1 MVYICFIVN
10 RKKKILNSPFTKKNY
25 IIMLNSLFS
34 NIPLIIQDTASVEG
48 DMGMLWMLLSG
59 ILVFFMQ
66 AGFTLVESGMT
77 RSKNAV
83 NIAMKNL
90 LDICV
95 GSLTYWFVGYSLM
108 YGATSNGWLFWSGL
122 FQGDGSDLFFQTMFA
137 ATAATIVSGA
147 IAGRTKYST
156 YAIFT
161 VVMTAII
168 YPIAGGWQWKG
179 DNNAVIEAT
188 DGLEKIGGW
197 LANAGFIDFAGSS
210 IVHAVGGFAAL
221 VAAFMVGP
229 RIGKYVD
236 GKVVP
241 MPGHNQILAT
251 LGVFILWLGWFGF
264 NGGSQGAWGGKAAV
278 SASAVVVVTNLAAA
292 AGAMGALITTWIW
305 YGKPNLAQTLNGA
318 LAGLVSIT
326 AGCGNM
332 TEGGAV
338 LAGLIGGIIVVFSI
352 EIIEKKLKIDDAI
365 GAASVHGVAGFWGTI
380 VIGLWGVD
388 GDGPIGLINAGET
401 KQIVAQLTGAV
412 AYMVWAI
419 FLSFIV
425 FGILKYT
432 IGLRVTEAEELE
444 GLDVSEHGTLAYPG
458 KRTRE

>member
-1 MVYICFIVN
+1 M
-10 RKKKILNSPFTKKNY
+10 
-25 IIMLNSLFS
+25 SLF
-34 NIPLIIQDTASVEG
+34 LTLLQDTTSIEVTKAIEKING

-95 GSLTYWFVGYSLM
+95 GSLSFWLVGYSLM
-108 YGATSNGWLFWSGL
+108 YGDTSNGWFFWSGL
-122 FQGDGSDLFFQTMFA
+122 FQGEGADLFFQTMFA

-147 IAGRTKYST
+147 IAGRTKYTT
-156 YAIFT
+156 YIIFSI
-161 VVMTAII
+161 VMTAII
-168 YPIAGGWQWKG
+168 YPISGGWQWQG
-179 DNNAVIEAT
+179 E
-188 DGLEKIGGW
+188 GW
-197 LANAGFIDFAGSS
+197 LTKLGFIDFAGSS
-210 IVHAVGGFAAL
+210 IVHSVGGWAAL

-236 GKVVP
+236 GKVLP
-241 MPGHNQILAT
+241 IPGHNQVLAT

-264 NGGSQGAWGGKAAV
+264 NGGSQLAWGGADAIG
-278 SASAVVVVTNLAAA
+278 ASNVVLITNLAAA
-292 AGAMGALITTWIW
+292 AGGLGALVTTWIW

-332 TEGGAV
+332 TAVGAV
-338 LAGLIGGIIVVFSI
+338 VAGLIGGVIVVFSI
-352 EIIEKKLKIDDAI
+352 EFIEKKLKIDDAI
-365 GAASVHGVAGFWGTI
+365 GAASVHGVVGVWGTL

-388 GDGPIGLINAGET
+388 GDTAIGLFNGGGASQLG
-401 KQIVAQLTGAV
+401 AQAIGAL
-412 AYMVWAI
+412 AYAAWSVG
-419 FLSFIV
+419 LSFIV
-425 FGILKYT
+425 LGILKAT
-432 IGLRVTEAEELE
+432 MGLRVSKEVEIE
-444 GLDVSEHGTLAYPG
+444 GLDISEHGSIAYPG
-458 KRTRE
+458 KRQRDFEEE

>member
-1 MVYICFIVN
+1 
-10 RKKKILNSPFTKKNY
+10 
-25 IIMLNSLFS
+25 MLHSLFTH
-34 NIPLIIQDTASVEG
+34 IPMVIQDTAAIEG

-108 YGATSNGWLFWSGL
+108 YGDSSNGWFFWSGIL
-122 FQGDGSDLFFQTMFA
+122 QGDGADLFFQTMFA

-161 VVMTAII
+161 VVMTAFV
-168 YPIAGGWQWKG
+168 YPIAGGWEW
-179 DNNAVIEAT
+179 N
-188 DGLEKIGGW
+188 GGW
-197 LANAGFIDFAGSS
+197 LNTAFDAEFIDFAGSS
-210 IVHAVGGFAAL
+210 IVHGVGGFAAL

-241 MPGHNQILAT
+241 IPGHNQILTT

-264 NGGSQGAWGGKAAV
+264 NGGSQLAWGGDDAIG
-278 SASAVVVVTNLAAA
+278 ASAVVVITNLAAA
-292 AGAMGALITTWIW
+292 AGALGALITTWIW
-305 YGKPNLAQTLNGA
+305 FGKPNLAQTLNGA

-338 LAGLIGGIIVVFSI
+338 LAGLIGGVIVVFSI
-352 EIIEKKLKIDDAI
+352 EFIEKKLKIDDAI

-380 VIGLWGVD
+380 VIGLWGVS
-388 GDGPIGLINAGET
+388 GEEAIGLFNGGGSA
-401 KQIVAQLTGAV
+401 QFVAQLVGALS
-412 AYMVWAI
+412 YMLWAVV
-419 FLSFIV
+419 LSFVV
-425 FGILKYT
+425 FGILKAT
-432 IGLRVTEAEELE
+432 IGLRVTEEEE
-444 GLDVSEHGTLAYPG
+444 IAGLDVSEHGSIAYPG

>member
-1 MVYICFIVN
+1 MYNLLNLFI
-10 RKKKILNSPFTKKNY
+10 
-25 IIMLNSLFS
+25 SLF
-34 NIPLIIQDTASVEG
+34 QETAVAVIEVADIVTSEDVTAAVEAVKTGLYG
-48 DMGMLWMLLSG
+48 DMGMLWMLISG

-77 RSKNAV
+77 QSKNAV

-90 LDICV
+90 LDITV

-108 YGATSNGWLFWSGL
+108 YGDTTNGWFFWSGIM
-122 FQGDGSDLFFQTMFA
+122 QGEGADLFFQTMFA

-168 YPIAGGWQWKG
+168 YPIAGGWQWQG
-179 DNNAVIEAT
+179 S
-188 DGLEKIGGW
+188 GW
-197 LANAGFIDFAGSS
+197 LTELGFIDFAGSS

-221 VAAFMVGP
+221 VAAYMVGP

-236 GKVVP
+236 GKVMP
-241 MPGHNQILAT
+241 IPGHNQILAT

-264 NGGSQGAWGGKAAV
+264 NGGSQLAWGGDDAVAA
-278 SASAVVVVTNLAAA
+278 STVVLITNLAAA
-292 AGAMGALITTWIW
+292 AGALGALITTWIW
-305 YGKPNLAQTLNGA
+305 YGKPHLAQTLNGA

-332 TEGGAV
+332 TTSGAV

-352 EIIEKKLKIDDAI
+352 EFIEKKLKIDDAI
-365 GAASVHGVAGFWGTI
+365 GAASVHGIVGFWGTI

-388 GDGPIGLINAGET
+388 GDTKLGIFNGGGSDQLIN
-401 KQIVAQLTGAV
+401 QLIGGL
-412 AYMVWAI
+412 AYAVWAI
-419 FLSFIV
+419 VLSFVV

-432 IGLRVTEAEELE
+432 IGLRVTEEEE
-444 GLDVSEHGTLAYPG
+444 VAGLDVSEHGSIAYAG

>member
-1 MVYICFIVN
+1 MSNFIN
-10 RKKKILNSPFTKKNY
+10 TLPQ
-25 IIMLNSLFS
+25 
-34 NIPLIIQDTASVEG
+34 IIQETITVESLAG
-48 DMGMLWMLLSG
+48 AIKDDMGMLWMLIAG

-90 LDICV
+90 LDIAV

-108 YGATSNGWLFWSGL
+108 YGDTTNGWFFWSGIM
-122 FQGDGSDLFFQTMFA
+122 QGEGADLFFQTMFA

-156 YAIFT
+156 YIVFSI
-161 VVMTAII
+161 VMTAII
-168 YPIAGGWQWKG
+168 YPIAGGWEW
-179 DNNAVIEAT
+179 N
-188 DGLEKIGGW
+188 GGW
-197 LANAGFIDFAGSS
+197 LNDTDGFMPTQFIDFAGSS

-221 VAAFMVGP
+221 VAAYMVGP
-229 RIGKYVD
+229 RIGKFID
-236 GKVVP
+236 GKVMP
-241 MPGHNQILAT
+241 IPGHNQILAT

-264 NGGSQGAWGGKAAV
+264 NGGSQLAWGGDDAV
-278 SASAVVVVTNLAAA
+278 GASKVVLITNLAAA
-292 AGAMGALITTWIW
+292 AGALGALITTWVW
-305 YGKPNLAQTLNGA
+305 YGKPHLAQSLNGA

-332 TEGGAV
+332 NAGGAV

-352 EIIEKKLKIDDAI
+352 EFIEKKLKIDDAI
-365 GAASVHGVAGFWGTI
+365 GAASVHGVVGFWGTI

-388 GDGPIGLINAGET
+388 GDAGLGIFNGGGSA
-401 KQIVAQLTGAV
+401 QLVAQLVGGLAYAVWAV
-412 AYMVWAI
+412 A
-419 FLSFIV
+419 LSFIV

-432 IGLRVTEAEELE
+432 MGLRVTEKEEVA
-444 GLDVSEHGTLAYPG
+444 GLDISEHGSIAYPG
-458 KRTRE
+458 KRERGQD

>member
-1 MVYICFIVN
+1 
-10 RKKKILNSPFTKKNY
+10 
-25 IIMLNSLFS
+25 MLHTLFS
-34 NIPLIIQDTASVEG
+34 HFPLVIQDTAAIEG

-108 YGATSNGWLFWSGL
+108 YGDSSNGWFFWSGIL
-122 FQGDGSDLFFQTMFA
+122 QGDGADLFFQTMFA

-161 VVMTAII
+161 VVMTALV
-168 YPIAGGWQWKG
+168 YPIAGGWEW
-179 DNNAVIEAT
+179 N
-188 DGLEKIGGW
+188 GGW
-197 LANAGFIDFAGSS
+197 LNTAFEAEFIDFAGSS
-210 IVHAVGGFAAL
+210 IVHGVGGFAAL
-221 VAAFMVGP
+221 VAAYMVGP
-229 RIGKYVD
+229 RIGKFVD

-241 MPGHNQILAT
+241 IPGHNQILST

-264 NGGSQGAWGGKAAV
+264 NGGSQLAWGGDDAV
-278 SASAVVVVTNLAAA
+278 GASAVVVVTNLAAA
-292 AGAMGALITTWIW
+292 AGALGALITTWIW

-338 LAGLIGGIIVVFSI
+338 LAGLIGGVIVVFSI
-352 EIIEKKLKIDDAI
+352 EFIEKKLKIDDAI

-380 VIGLWGVD
+380 VIGLWGVSGED
-388 GDGPIGLINAGET
+388 AIGLFNGGGSA
-401 KQIVAQLTGAV
+401 QFVAQLVGALS
-412 AYMVWAI
+412 YMLWAVV
-419 FLSFIV
+419 LSFIV
-425 FGILKYT
+425 FGILKAT
-432 IGLRVTEAEELE
+432 IGLRVTEEEE
-444 GLDVSEHGTLAYPG
+444 IAGLDVSEHGSLAYPG